1 MKSGLK
7 GPSQNSF
14 QSIQS
19 FPSDPCLLSG
29 MACSSMEGRGGGVV
43 RVPCSACSGVTLD
56 SVCLSLHGCREQA
69 NPVSLRSGIG
79 LDCGSPIPNQ
89 RQCISQGP
97 RGPGGPLHTSLS
109 LGQD

>member
-1 MKSGLK
+1 M
-7 GPSQNSF
+7 
-14 QSIQS
+14 
-19 FPSDPCLLSG
+19 
-29 MACSSMEGRGGGVV
+29 V
-43 RVPCSACSGVTLD
+43 RLPCSACSGVTLD

-69 NPVSLRSGIG
+69 NPVPLRAGIG
-79 LDCGSPIPNQ
+79 LEYGSPIPNQ